1 EFLNSV
7 ATKIPLITHDSDAP
21 GSNRLLYIGMDNYK
35 AGRMCGQLVKRAL
48 PDGGAVMLFI
58 GRLEQDNSKHR
69 RQGVIDEL
77 LDRPR
82 PDTLDK
88 VAYDPVADVIKGE
101 RFQILGTLTD
111 QGKPEA
117 AKQKAADAI
126 NAYVEMKAMVGL
138 FEYNPPACYQAL
150 KQAGKLGEIKL
161 IGFDE
166 NDVTLQGIKDGTII
180 GTGVQNPYEYGYQSV
195 KVLKD
200 LLEGRE
206 PASDFIDIPPRMITK
221 ENVDEYW
228 ADLKAKM
235 AGGEK
240 PARQDG
246 KPSFA
251 FVSNGVASFWTI
263 ASVGVNKAG
272 ADLGVNTEVLMPA
285 EGISDQKRIIEDLLT
300 KGIDGIAVSPI
311 DPVNQ
316 TELLNQ
322 AAKKTTLITHDSD
335 APDADRL
342 VYIGMSNYDAGRLC
356 GKLVKEALPKG
367 GKIMIFIGRLE
378 QDNAKLRR
386 QGVIDEVLGRD
397 HNPKRYDAPG
407 KVLRGK
413 VQ

>member
-1 EFLNSV
+1 MKANRSLLGIIVSLSISVFLGC
-7 ATKIPLITHDSDAP
+7 TKPAESPEPTGGEGNESKKN
-21 GSNRLLYIGMDNYK
+21 GGLLTVGKKENEINEYI
-35 AGRMCGQLVKRAL
+35 
-48 PDGGAVMLFI
+48 
-58 GRLEQDNSKHR
+58 
-69 RQGVIDEL
+69 
-77 LDRPR
+77 
-82 PDTLDK
+82 
-88 VAYDPVADVIKGE
+88 
-101 RFQILGTLTD
+101 ILGTLTD
-111 QGKPEA
+111 QFDRSK
-117 AKQKAADAI
+117 AKA
-126 NAYVEMKAMVGL
+126 NAEDTLAKHNDIDAMVGL
-138 FEYNPPACYQAL
+138 FAYNPPLILEAL
-150 KQAGKLGEIKL
+150 KQADKLGKVKVIA
-161 IGFDE
+161 FDE
-166 NDVTLQGIKDGTII
+166 ADATLQGIKDGIVH
-180 GTGVQNPYEYGYQSV
+180 GTVVQNPYMYGYKSIEILSA
-195 KVLKD
+195 LKAGKKD
-200 LLEGRE
+200 VIPENK
-206 PASDFIDIPPRMITK
+206 FIDIPARQIRK
-221 ENVDEYW
+221 DNVDKFW

-272 ADLGVNTEVLMPA
+272 VDLGVNTEVLMPA

>member
-1 EFLNSV
+1 MRIRLMVVCGVALFVSWLLGCGGSDGRQSADDGGKQRFRVAFVTNQIADFWNIAKAGCRDASKDLDIEVEVKMPPEATVIKQKQIVDDLVSSGIDAIAISPLDADNQTEWLNGL
-7 ATKIPLITHDSDAP
+7 AAKLPLITHDSDAP
-21 GSNRLLYIGMDNYK
+21 LANRRVYIGMDNYK

-180 GTGVQNPYEYGYQSV
+180 GTVVQNPYEYGYQSV

-228 ADLKAKM
+228 ADLKAK
-235 AGGEK
+235 
-240 PARQDG
+240 
-246 KPSFA
+246 
-251 FVSNGVASFWTI
+251 
-263 ASVGVNKAG
+263 KAG
-272 ADLGVNTEVLMPA
+272 
-285 EGISDQKRIIEDLLT
+285 
-300 KGIDGIAVSPI
+300 
-311 DPVNQ
+311 
-316 TELLNQ
+316 
-322 AAKKTTLITHDSD
+322 
-335 APDADRL
+335 
-342 VYIGMSNYDAGRLC
+342 
-356 GKLVKEALPKG
+356 
-367 GKIMIFIGRLE
+367 
-378 QDNAKLRR
+378 
-386 QGVIDEVLGRD
+386 
-397 HNPKRYDAPG
+397 
-407 KVLRGK
+407 
-413 VQ
+413 

>member
-1 EFLNSV
+1 MKFNCSHCGIGASLV
-7 ATKIPLITHDSDAP
+7 FALLLGCTKPAESPRSPNGEGDGTKKS
-21 GSNRLLYIGMDNYK
+21 GGLLTVGNKENESGEYI
-35 AGRMCGQLVKRAL
+35 
-48 PDGGAVMLFI
+48 I
-58 GRLEQDNSKHR
+58 
-69 RQGVIDEL
+69 
-77 LDRPR
+77 LD
-82 PDTLDK
+82 
-88 VAYDPVADVIKGE
+88 
-101 RFQILGTLTD
+101 TLTD
-111 QGKPEA
+111 QFDR
-117 AKQKAADAI
+117 AKAKA
-126 NAYVEMKAMVGL
+126 NAEDTLSKHVDIDAMVGL
-138 FEYNPPACYQAL
+138 FAYNPPLILEAL
-150 KQAGKLGEIKL
+150 KLADKVGKVKVIA
-161 IGFDE
+161 FDE
-166 NDVTLQGIKDGTII
+166 DDATLQGIKDGTVH
-180 GTGVQNPYEYGYQSV
+180 GTVVQNPYMYGYKSIE
-195 KVLKD
+195 VLSAIKA
-200 LLEGRE
+200 GNKNVI
-206 PASDFIDIPPRMITK
+206 PANKFIDIPARQIRK
-221 ENVDEYW
+221 DNVDEFW

-240 PARQDG
+240 PATQQG

-263 ASVGVNKAG
+263 AGVGVNKAG

-285 EGISDQKRIIEDLLT
+285 EGIPDQKRIIEDLIT

-335 APDADRL
+335 APDANRL

-367 GKIMIFIGRLE
+367 GKIMIFVGRLE

-407 KVLRGK
+407 KVLKGK